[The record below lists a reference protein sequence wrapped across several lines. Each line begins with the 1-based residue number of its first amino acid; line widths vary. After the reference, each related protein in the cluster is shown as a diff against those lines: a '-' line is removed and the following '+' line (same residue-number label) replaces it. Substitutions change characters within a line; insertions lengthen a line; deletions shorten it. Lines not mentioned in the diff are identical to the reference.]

1 MDASPRKTTRVKT
14 VTLRYMLQASVWTV
28 FLIYFIVDVAT
39 APQLNA
45 GAKIL
50 AYVLLAVFV
59 TLYILSFAYIARATR
74 ASTSMWV
81 GALALVMLAC
91 FFLVGGPSV
100 AVLLPYVVAV
110 AAFRAPLR
118 IGMFFIVSAGSVF
131 LLGAIF
137 AEHYWHQNIIITATY
152 AALALTRYGTELSE
166 RRHVIEQQLTIATER
181 ERVARDVHDIL
192 GHTLTV
198 INLKSELAAKL
209 IELDPA
215 RAATEITDITQL
227 SRDALTEVRSTVTGL
242 RAPSLETELAAAT
255 QALKAAHITPSV
267 DATEVP
273 TPNNRIFAWA
283 LREATTNIIRH
294 SGARHATITIT
305 PTRLSVRDDGRSIGT
320 AAYGNGLTGL
330 SQRIT
335 EAGGTLNIRSEN
347 PGTTIDITLEQP

>member
-1 MDASPRKTTRVKT
+1 M
-14 VTLRYMLQASVWTV
+14 TLRYMLQASVWTV

-39 APQLNA
+39 APQLNT
-45 GAKIL
+45 GTKIL

-59 TLYILSFAYIARATR
+59 TLYILSFGYIARATR

-91 FFLVGGPSV
+91 LFLVGGASV

-110 AAFRAPLR
+110 AAFRSPLR
-118 IGMFFIVSAGSVF
+118 TGMFLIVCVGAVF
-131 LLGAIF
+131 LIGAIIR
-137 AEHYWHQNIIITATY
+137 ENYWHQNVLITAAY
-152 AALALTRYGTELSE
+152 ASLALARYGTELSE

-227 SRDALTEVRSTVTGL
+227 SHDALTEVRSTVTGL
-242 RAPSLETELAAAT
+242 RAPTLDTELAAAT

-267 DATEVP
+267 DATVNATEVP

-283 LREATTNIIRH
+283 LRETTTNIIRH

-305 PTRLSVRDDGRSIGT
+305 PTSLSVRDDGRGIGT
-320 AAYGNGLTGL
+320 ATFGNGLTGL
-330 SQRIT
+330 SQRVA
-335 EAGGTLNIRSEN
+335 EAGGSLSIRSEN